1 MIQIIAITVYQLE
14 YVAIMKVSIVTQPH
28 VDTEMVIAI
37 QEHVLLE
44 QLVEAIISSI
54 SIHFWQVAMVHLEQ
68 KFVQQQVR
76 KLR

>member
-44 QLVEAIISSI
+44 QLVEAITSSI